1 LRRGAYPRGGRT
13 RRLAGR
19 PLTGRSPAPGGA
31 QDRHSPFPRFMLW
44 STSRMP
50 GSDSDSNYRSAL
62 VVVPHWLMA
71 LVVPTVPV
79 VTAPTASVRT
89 LAHTPLSTQDRNH
102 PTMFPR
108 PLHPKH
114 HYPVPLGSQDCI
126 GGLSAQVASEVG
138 DSEGDGAP

>member
-1 LRRGAYPRGGRT
+1 EYLDRDRTDRDRRQHQPHLCLQADPAAPLRRGAYPRGGRT

-79 VTAPTASVRT
+79 VTAPTASV
-89 LAHTPLSTQDRNH
+89 
-102 PTMFPR
+102 
-108 PLHPKH
+108 
-114 HYPVPLGSQDCI
+114 
-126 GGLSAQVASEVG
+126 
-138 DSEGDGAP
+138 